1 MREASA
7 KNHISRTS
15 NVKPRTLNPTL
26 TMLIAG
32 NWKMHT
38 DLAAAQVLARN
49 IATAVAERGDTLR
62 AIHLA
67 VCPPFI
73 SLDAVSDA
81 LDDTPVAVGA
91 QNMHFADEGAYT
103 GEVSA
108 PMLHSVGCRYVI
120 LGHSERRQYFGED
133 DALINKKAQQA
144 VDHKLIPILCVGET
158 KAQRDAGEAEDVVR
172 EQVRAALR
180 DVPIEDADQ
189 LVIAYE
195 PVWAIGT
202 GDTATPAQAQT
213 MHAFIRTVL
222 ADRYD
227 ETIASDVQV
236 LYGGSMKPHNA
247 AELLAQP
254 DLDGG
259 LIGGAS
265 LRAADFLGIADAAVE
280 VQAA

>member
-1 MREASA
+1 
-7 KNHISRTS
+7 
-15 NVKPRTLNPTL
+15 
-26 TMLIAG
+26 MLIAG

-49 IATAVAERGDTLR
+49 IAAGVLERGEALADVQ
-62 AIHLA
+62 IA
-67 VCPPFI
+67 VCPPYV
-73 SLDAVSDA
+73 SLQAVSGE
-81 LDDTPVAVGA
+81 LEETPVTVGA

-108 PMLHSVGCRYVI
+108 PMLHSVGCRAVI

-133 DALINKKAQQA
+133 DALINKKMQQA
-144 VDHKLIPILCVGET
+144 VDHKLVPILCVGET
-158 KAQRDAGEAEDVVR
+158 KDQRDAGDAEDVVR

-180 DVPIEDADQ
+180 DVSIESAEQ

-202 GDTATPAQAQT
+202 GDTATPEQAQT

-227 ETIASDVQV
+227 ETIAGDVHI

-247 AELLAQP
+247 EELLAQP

-265 LRAADFLGIADAAVE
+265 LRAADFLGIADAAVR
-280 VQAA
+280 VVATS

>member
-1 MREASA
+1 
-7 KNHISRTS
+7 
-15 NVKPRTLNPTL
+15 
-26 TMLIAG
+26 MLIAG

-49 IATAVAERGDTLR
+49 IATGVRERSDALAR
-62 AIHLA
+62 VQLA
-67 VCPPFI
+67 VCPPFV
-73 SLDAVSDA
+73 SLQAVSEE
-81 LDDTPVAVGA
+81 LEETPVTVGA

-108 PMLHSVGCRYVI
+108 PMLHSVGCRMVI
-120 LGHSERRQYFGED
+120 LGHSERRQHGGED
-133 DALINKKAQQA
+133 DALVNKKLEQA
-144 VDHKLIPILCVGET
+144 VDHKLVPILCVGET
-158 KAQRDAGEAEDVVR
+158 KAQRDAGEADDVVR
-172 EQVRAALR
+172 EQVQAALR
-180 DVPIEDADQ
+180 DVAIEGADQ

-202 GDTATPAQAQT
+202 GDTATPEQAQT

-222 ADRYD
+222 AERYD
-227 ETIASDVQV
+227 DTIAEDVQI

-265 LRAADFLGIADAAVE
+265 LRADDFLGIADAASDVL
-280 VQAA
+280 AAF